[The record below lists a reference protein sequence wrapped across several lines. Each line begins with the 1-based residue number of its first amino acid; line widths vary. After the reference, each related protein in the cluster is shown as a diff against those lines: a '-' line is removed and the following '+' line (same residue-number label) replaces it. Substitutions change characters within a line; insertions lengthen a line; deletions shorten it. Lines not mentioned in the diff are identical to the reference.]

1 MEPVILSAT
10 FDGQHIQLDGPYA
23 LPLHARLL
31 VTLLPT
37 EPDPEHEAF
46 LRLAAQS
53 LACAY
58 GPNEPD
64 YTLADLGAAARGQA
78 LGAAA
83 RGQALGFGV
92 NNLQTSRTLFSR
104 GGERN
109 QALAF
114 GVSRSKEIRV

>member
-46 LRLAAQS
+46 LRLAA
-53 LACAY
+53 
-58 GPNEPD
+58 
-64 YTLADLGAAARGQA
+64 RGSRT
-78 LGAAA
+78 GS
-83 RGQALGFGV
+83 GFGV
-92 NNLQTSRTLFSR
+92 WGQ
-104 GGERN
+104 
-109 QALAF
+109 
-114 GVSRSKEIRV
+114 

>member
-78 LGAAA
+78 LG
-83 RGQALGFGV
+83 FGV
-92 NNLQTSRTLFSR
+92 NNLQTSRTLFSL

>member
-78 LGAAA
+78 LG
-83 RGQALGFGV
+83 FGV
-92 NNLQTSRTLFSR
+92 KR
-104 GGERN
+104 
-109 QALAF
+109 
-114 GVSRSKEIRV
+114 